1 MAKSS
6 TSGGREYYRYLP
18 VNPGD
23 RCWGVSLSLIHI

>member
-23 RCWGVSLSLIHI
+23 HCWGVSVTGAG